1 MLGKSTAS
9 LIYIMGHCDVA
20 QSRTKGFTLVELM
33 IALAISGF
41 LLLGVVGTY
50 SSIQDTIATS
60 KELENSQE
68 VIRYSAHVFSRSLKQ
83 TKVAATPTSTLLAPD
98 GTPIF
103 NVLTVTLPPLSTS
116 CKGEP
121 LNDGGTEIFIFDNLR
136 NTLTCNVNDT
146 GRVDLLTGID
156 SMQFIENPFGTMV
169 TVQVYPTDLSDHNNF
184 PEPINIDIALT
195 SVILAA
201 AL

>member
-41 LLLGVVGTY
+41 LLLGVMGTY
-50 SSIQDTIATS
+50 SSIHGTVTAS

-68 VIRYSAHVFSRSLKQ
+68 VIRYSARVFSRSLKQ
-83 TKVAATPTSTLLAPD
+83 TNTPAELSSTLLALD
-98 GTPIF
+98 RTPIL

-116 CKGEP
+116 CKGDP
-121 LNDGGTEIFIFDNLR
+121 LNNGGTEVYTFDNAG
-136 NTLTCNVNDT
+136 NKLTCKVDEDVV
-146 GRVDLLTGID
+146 VDLLTGID
-156 SMQFIENPFGTMV
+156 SMAFIENANRTMV
-169 TVQVYPTDLSDHNNF
+169 TIQVYPTDLSDNNNF
-184 PEPINIDIALT
+184 PEPIDIDIALT

-201 AL
+201 EL